1 MADRSLNEDVGFWLR
16 SVVALPQAAR
26 AERALREN
34 MVENGRCRAFHD
46 HDLLPRKN
54 ATHIICLFSVSRSN
68 KILRPA
74 L

>member
-1 MADRSLNEDVGFWLR
+1 MV
-16 SVVALPQAAR
+16 
-26 AERALREN
+26 REN

-54 ATHIICLFSVSRSN
+54 ATHIICLFFVSRSN